1 MEMEM
6 AISPELTLAE
16 FVAMRISDIFDEV
29 AQLVGVSELSEEEAA
44 GVALGLF
51 RAEYNLQECWR
62 YFVDKKGGVNDGRL
76 GTRQGDI
83 GA

>member
-1 MEMEM
+1 MGV
-6 AISPELTLAE
+6 AISKEVTLSE
-16 FVAMRISDIFDEV
+16 FVEVRIHDIFVEV
-29 AQLVGVSELSEEEAA
+29 AELVSGMELSEEEAA

-62 YFVDKKGGVNDGRL
+62 EFVDKKGGVNDGRL